1 MGLRTIVLFWIT
13 AIWFLLAL
21 LLWGILHKRLSGKE
35 KKYWLVC
42 VAVLAVLYLAA
53 IPLTQVPR
61 YLGPDTE
68 GVSFSDPAEAKRAQG
83 WLPILDVPESDIE
96 RFSAKITYRDK
107 IYRGKAG
114 YEYKLEI
121 VYDMRDGSN
130 WTVRG
135 FSDGKEADY
144 SLITIDDETVA
155 YYFSSKPQWTMCL
168 LYRTYQGK
176 GYIVERIIPRQ
187 VSEEEAVREILEAFP

>member
-1 MGLRTIVLFWIT
+1 MGLRAIVLFWIT
-13 AIWFLLAL
+13 SIWLILTL
-21 LLWGILHKRLSGKE
+21 LLWGILHKRLAGKG
-35 KKYWLVC
+35 KSYWLLC
-42 VAVLAVLYLAA
+42 LAVLAVLYLAA

-68 GVSFSDPAEAKRAQG
+68 GVSFSDPAEAKSAQS
-83 WLPILDVPESDIE
+83 WLPILDIPESDTE
-96 RFSAKITYRDK
+96 SFSAKITYRDK

-114 YEYKLEI
+114 YEYKVEI
-121 VYDMRDGSN
+121 VNEMRDGSS

-144 SLITIDDETVA
+144 SRITIDDETVK
-155 YYFSSKPQWTMCL
+155 YYYSSEPQRTMCL

-187 VSEEEAVREILEAFP
+187 VSAEEAVREILEAFP